1 VLNKVLPGFLLD
13 KKSTTVARR
22 LEDQAEALAPEVATA
37 VRAEKDQVARVLH
50 EVGASFLN
58 FQVVAQREAEA
69 RAELAATPEV
79 VAAVPYFDTDIYD
92 LGGLVRLGESIWR

>member
-1 VLNKVLPGFLLD
+1 
-13 KKSTTVARR
+13 
-22 LEDQAEALAPEVATA
+22 
-37 VRAEKDQVARVLH
+37 VLH

-58 FQVVAQREAEA
+58 FPVVAQREAEA